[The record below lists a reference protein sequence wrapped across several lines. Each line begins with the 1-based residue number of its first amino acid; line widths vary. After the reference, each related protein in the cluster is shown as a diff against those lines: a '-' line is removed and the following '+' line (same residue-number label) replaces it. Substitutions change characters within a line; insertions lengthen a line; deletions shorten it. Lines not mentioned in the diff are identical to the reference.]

1 LGRYFPFWE
10 SRSRDTHE
18 VRGGRG
24 PVVLRRST
32 SRRAVSLPPMLS
44 VRLAR
49 AFLLGQCFIEVGVGA
64 QEIDVI
70 EGAGKCAFS
79 LASRTCRVARTAE
92 T

>member
-1 LGRYFPFWE
+1 
-10 SRSRDTHE
+10 
-18 VRGGRG
+18 
-24 PVVLRRST
+24 
-32 SRRAVSLPPMLS
+32 MLS